1 MAPKRKPY
9 NQLKKSAK
17 NYRDNDAARKRKN
30 ASQRARNKLAI
41 NKKYRAELNRARRDD
56 GNYGKGGDDYSHT
69 RDGRLVRE
77 DPSKN
82 RARNRSRKWPLKLIH
97 QDRSSNDTTIY
108 SGL

>member
-17 NYRDNDAARKRKN
+17 NYRANDAARKRKN

-41 NKKYRAELNRARRDD
+41 NKKYRAELNRARRAD
-56 GNYGKGGDDYSHT
+56 GNYGKGGADYSHT

-97 QDRSSNDTTIY
+97 QNRLSKDTTIY

>member
-41 NKKYRAELNRARRDD
+41 NKKYF
-56 GNYGKGGDDYSHT
+56 
-69 RDGRLVRE
+69 
-77 DPSKN
+77 
-82 RARNRSRKWPLKLIH
+82 LKI
-97 QDRSSNDTTIY
+97 
-108 SGL
+108 